1 MKKRT
6 NFDKKFPL
14 FVKYI
19 QDPLMQSNMVD
30 NADLLRKYD
39 AYSETIEVFLKEL
52 DKRFDV
58 YTVRNIIVEAIIKLP
73 DSIMVS
79 LITAYLNSNEEAKS
93 NSEFITYY
101 NRTSNMG
108 MDCLDYIEKNGL
120 ITNRTFKDIPF
131 KAIDLKYESVR
142 SGAEQFNG
150 VGLSEIYDTLSYDER
165 KFIISLIEAK
175 IVESFDD
182 LFEKFQFSFKSL
194 ISILMLRGIDAGI
207 LNQQALNGL
216 GSDHLLILVCLLL
229 DNDDAL
235 PAIANIKELLRLGRF
250 ELLKLIINDNLL
262 PLLARVDVSEF
273 ADKEDD
279 LVIEELK
286 KKELVLEKTEN

>member
-108 MDCLDYIEKNGL
+108 MDSLNYIEKNGL

-150 VGLSEIYDTLSYDER
+150 VGLNEIYGTLSYDER

-175 IVESFDD
+175 IVESFDE

-207 LNQQALNGL
+207 LNQQALKGL

-229 DNDDAL
+229 DNDDSL

-286 KKELVLEKTEN
+286 KKELVLEKAEN